1 MFLLKDMLVASF
13 ELVHSLHGIH
23 VETRHRQKV
32 SCFKQTVV
40 FLVTAS
46 FLALVLY
53 AGASNH
59 STGDTGG
66 DSVPERLKGV
76 DPLLVPVLICL
87 CTFVTMS
94 EYIFC
99 NLVYLVLDG
108 RVHRMLTTFNMMA
121 VSLACNVAIEYFI
134 IQTMGS
140 SATLYWSKNV
150 GICMAIYLRDA
161 VSDLQKYKNDGVS
174 NRIAEAPA
182 NGRRRKHLCPE
193 LLAKASR

>member
-1 MFLLKDMLVASF
+1 MLVASF

-23 VETRHRQKV
+23 VETGHRQKV
-32 SCFKQTVV
+32 SFFKQTAV

-46 FLALVLY
+46 LLALVLY

-59 STGDTGG
+59 RTDDTGG
-66 DSVPERLKGV
+66 DSIPERLKGV

-94 EYIFC
+94 EYTFC
-99 NLVYLVLDG
+99 NLVYLFLDG
-108 RVHRMLTTFNMMA
+108 HVHRMLTTFSMMA
-121 VSLACNVAIEYFI
+121 VTLACNVAIEYFI
-134 IQTMGS
+134 VQTMGS

-161 VSDLQKYKNDGVS
+161 VSDLQKYKNDRVS
-174 NRIAEAPA
+174 NRTAETSAD
-182 NGRRRKHLCPE
+182 GRRRKHVRPK

>member
-1 MFLLKDMLVASF
+1 MLVASF

-23 VETRHRQKV
+23 VETGHRQKV
-32 SCFKQTVV
+32 SFSKQMAV
-40 FLVTAS
+40 FLVTAL
-46 FLALVLY
+46 FLTLVLY
-53 AGASNH
+53 AGASSH
-59 STGDTGG
+59 RTDDTGG
-66 DSVPERLKGV
+66 ETIPERLKSV

-94 EYIFC
+94 EYTFC
-99 NLVYLVLDG
+99 NLVYLFLDG
-108 RVHRMLTTFNMMA
+108 RVHRLLTTFNMMA

-161 VSDLQKYKNDGVS
+161 VSDLQKYKNDRVS
-174 NRIAEAPA
+174 NRAVEAPA
-182 NGRRRKHLCPE
+182 DGRRRNHLCPE

>member
-1 MFLLKDMLVASF
+1 MLVASF

-23 VETRHRQKV
+23 VETRHRHKV
-32 SCFKQTVV
+32 SFFKQTAL
-40 FLVTAS
+40 FLATAS
-46 FLALVLY
+46 FLTLVLY

-59 STGDTGG
+59 RTDDTGG
-66 DSVPERLKGV
+66 DSMPERLKSV

-94 EYIFC
+94 EYTFC
-99 NLVYLVLDG
+99 NLVYVFLDG

-161 VSDLQKYKNDGVS
+161 VSDLQKYKNDRVS
-174 NRIAEAPA
+174 NRTAEAPA
-182 NGRRRKHLCPE
+182 DGRRRKHLCPE
-193 LLAKASR
+193 CLAKASR